1 MRWNV
6 VVRFHFT
13 FSSRSVHMH
22 GNYKIENTRCEW
34 WQSILVLSPFD
45 AMHRPPVAHRST
57 NGTQEVWGNR
67 SDKTS
72 WIWNNVHRI
81 DGELHEKIDECLCW
95 DFVARARLQLNGQQC
110 RAIKCFSSRALK
122 NVFKHFMAFFFFFLS
137 LTSDHLYCAYCYC
150 SRRRYAVMTI
160 LDWHE
165 ISTMSCTLHKCG
177 QRQ

>member
-122 NVFKHFMAFFFFFLS
+122 NVFKHFMTFFFFFFYRWPVTTCIV
-137 LTSDHLYCAYCYC
+137 LTVT
-150 SRRRYAVMTI
+150 AVAEGM
-160 LDWHE
+160 
-165 ISTMSCTLHKCG
+165 
-177 QRQ
+177 Q